1 MAIVVSFAH
10 FLSEGDDFSSEMG
23 GDVGGGLVARRDMGN
38 EGGKGWMMDNV
49 LLTVV
54 DKDFGAEYSQTAFY
68 SSQVVL
74 CYRVCY

>member
-23 GDVGGGLVARRDMGN
+23 GDVGGGFVARGDVSN

-54 DKDFGAEYSQTAFY
+54 EKYFGTEYSQTTFY
-68 SSQVVL
+68 SS
-74 CYRVCY
+74 